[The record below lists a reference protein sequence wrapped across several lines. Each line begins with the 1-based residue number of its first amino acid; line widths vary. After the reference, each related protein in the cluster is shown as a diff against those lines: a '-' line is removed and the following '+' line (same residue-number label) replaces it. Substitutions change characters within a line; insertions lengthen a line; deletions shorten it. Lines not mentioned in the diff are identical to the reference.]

1 MKRYSL
7 FCNLIGLAYCET
19 VVSRICTFCRMYR
32 IGEHTWLRF
41 RTHFRNSRHRQ
52 LGTGGG
58 ADHRHFALENTDIDL
73 ESV

>member
-1 MKRYSL
+1 
-7 FCNLIGLAYCET
+7 
-19 VVSRICTFCRMYR
+19 MYR